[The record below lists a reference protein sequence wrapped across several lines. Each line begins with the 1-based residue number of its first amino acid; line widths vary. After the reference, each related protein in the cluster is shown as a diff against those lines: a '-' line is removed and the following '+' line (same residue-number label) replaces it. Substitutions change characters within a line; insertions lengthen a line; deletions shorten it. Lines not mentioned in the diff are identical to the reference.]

1 MNYIQHILHN
11 VRTTRVNDLQA
22 YCLRD
27 VCSYLTIN
35 YTSSLI
41 SRLKGCVTNAP
52 LETSGGVQDAKYVTL
67 EGVLKLAMSCSTIEA
82 ESIRL
87 KLSQMLTHKLTT
99 RRLATAN
106 SIVARSYQEIS
117 IDNIYNVDCLIGMRS
132 IADRSIDC
140 IICDLPF
147 GTTEFEW
154 DCPIPLSQLWE
165 QYNRILK
172 PQGSVLLF
180 GTEPFSSKLRMS
192 NITNYKYD
200 WVWVKNRPSGFQHA
214 RNMPLRSHELISV
227 FSNANMGHVA
237 QLGDSRMTY
246 NPQNLQPAQRS
257 YLKSYNYLGAKRKQ
271 NAIVNSEYENY
282 PRSILYY
289 DCDESH
295 LHPTQ
300 KPVELLEYLIRT
312 YTNEGDLVLD
322 NCMGSGTTAVACINT
337 GRRFIGFEINKEFYE
352 TAKKRIE
359 EIKTLKYK

>member
-11 VRTTRVNDLQA
+11 IRTTRVNDLQV

-27 VCSYLTIN
+27 VCSYLAIN

-52 LETSGGVQDAKYVTL
+52 LETSGGTQTGKYVTI
-67 EGVLKLAMSCSTIEA
+67 EGVLKLIMEGNASESLLLRQELCAM
-82 ESIRL
+82 
-87 KLSQMLTHKLTT
+87 LSHKLTP
-99 RRLATAN
+99 RRLVVEETR
-106 SIVARSYQEIS
+106 IVKRHKEIS
-117 IDNIYNVDCLIGMRS
+117 IDKIYNIDCLVGMRS
-132 IADRSIDC
+132 IPDNSMDC

-154 DCPIPLSQLWE
+154 DCPLPLEQLWA

-192 NITNYKYD
+192 NISNYKYD

-214 RNMPLRSHELISV
+214 RNMPLRNHELISV
-227 FSNANMGHVA
+227 FSNASMGHLS
-237 QLGDSRMTY
+237 QLGDNRMTY
-246 NPQNLQPAQRS
+246 NPQGIVPSQHHSVRN
-257 YLKSYNYLGAKRKQ
+257 YNYLGARRKQ
-271 NAIVNSEYENY
+271 GVNVHREFENY

-289 DCDESH
+289 DCDEIH

-312 YTNEGDLVLD
+312 YTNEGDVVLD

-337 GRRFIGFEINKEFYE
+337 NRHYIGFEINAEFYDI
-352 TAKKRIE
+352 AKKRIE
-359 EIKTLKYK
+359 DAKALE

>member
-1 MNYIQHILHN
+1 MHY
-11 VRTTRVNDLQA
+11 
-22 YCLRD
+22 
-27 VCSYLTIN
+27 
-35 YTSSLI
+35 
-41 SRLKGCVTNAP
+41 NAP
-52 LETSGGVQDAKYVTL
+52 LDTSGGTQIGKYIAL
-67 EGVLKLAMSCSTIEA
+67 EGVMKLIMEGNTF
-82 ESIRL
+82 ES
-87 KLSQMLTHKLTT
+87 LSLRGELCELLSHKLTF
-99 RRLATAN
+99 RRHDIKKSGT
-106 SIVARSYQEIS
+106 VKCHQEIS
-117 IDNIYNVDCLIGMRS
+117 IDDVYNEDCLTGMRS
-132 IADRSIDC
+132 IADKSIDC

-154 DCPIPLSQLWE
+154 DCPLPLEQLWA
-165 QYNRILK
+165 QYNRILN

-192 NITNYKYD
+192 NVTNYKYD

-214 RNMPLRSHELISV
+214 KNMPLRSHELISV

-322 NCMGSGTTAVACINT
+322 NCMGSGTTAVACLNT
-337 GRRFIGFEINKEFYE
+337 NRHYVGFEINAEFYDV
-352 TAKKRIE
+352 AKKRIE
-359 EIKTLKYK
+359 EIKRLKYR